1 MYIYV
6 YIYICIY
13 IHIYIYIMYIHI
25 HVYIYIFIHIIHY
38 ILKYVMTPGDDHSIN
53 RTWTMKKNTCMHQA
67 NRTR

>member
-1 MYIYV
+1 MCIYIYMYIYIHNV
-6 YIYICIY
+6 YTYTCI
-13 IHIYIYIMYIHI
+13 
-25 HVYIYIFIHIIHY
+25 YIYIFIHIIHY